1 MFVEMKIKENWLR
14 RCPLF
19 TTDFKSNFPEIQ

>member
-14 RCPLF
+14 RCLLF
-19 TTDFKSNFPEIQ
+19 TTDFKSDFPEI